1 MLYPKYK
8 TSYVQLAPRLRSSD
22 TAKSA
27 EPLAQ
32 AGHKRCG
39 QGTGAHLATMPAL
52 VQCQPVYWP
61 YSWVAAMSP
70 AGVAATRSGMS
81 RGSGA
86 AEEMYAL

>member
-1 MLYPKYK
+1 MLYLKWK
-8 TSYVQLAPRLRSSD
+8 TSDVQSAQRLRSSD
-22 TAKSA
+22 TA
-27 EPLAQ
+27 ELAALFAA

-39 QGTGAHLATMPAL
+39 QGPGAHLATMPAL